1 MCKTHTNAHT
11 SPDRLFHWAVRQT
24 LVGHE
29 SIYSCPH
36 LCCDR
41 MRPFILSGSPVVRA
55 DAGVAASIIPYPS
68 TLFKYFGDLRPRLP
82 QRTATATF
90 SQPPAHTHP
99 PLSCLTALS
108 LPLFF
113 LFLLLP
119 ALFSHAHAPQS
130 RSRSIS
136 ASQPPLL
143 LQRRRL
149 QPPPAHTSPHLQS
162 SE

>member
-1 MCKTHTNAHT
+1 MNWRGPCMCNAHT

-41 MRPFILSGSPVVRA
+41 MRLFIQSGSPVVRA

-68 TLFKYFGDLRPRLP
+68 TLFKYFGDLRH
-82 QRTATATF
+82 A
-90 SQPPAHTHP
+90 PAHCHHIPHPTTHTHP
-99 PLSCLTALS
+99 LPSCLTALS

-136 ASQPPLL
+136 ASQPLLL
-143 LQRRRL
+143 LQRRRP